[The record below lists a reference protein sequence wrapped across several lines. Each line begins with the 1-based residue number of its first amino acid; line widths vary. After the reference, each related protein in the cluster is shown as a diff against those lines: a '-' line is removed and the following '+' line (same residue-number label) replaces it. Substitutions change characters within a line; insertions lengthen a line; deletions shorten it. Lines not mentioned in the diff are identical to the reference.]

1 MTASPLAPPAAA
13 TTPRAASASGSDLWT
28 AAQAGDEFA
37 RDTLI
42 RENLSLVHHVA
53 QQLART
59 LATDTDFDELVSAGS
74 MGLMKSVAEFD
85 PSLNFAFSTFAVPKI
100 RGAILDE
107 LRRLD
112 HVPRSVR
119 RKMRDL
125 STARETLGATLGRL
139 PTDDELATHL
149 GIDRPTLWKMQAD
162 AESAVQVPLDRPA
175 GDRHDGGT
183 GGVST
188 LDLLP
193 SEEETVEDVI
203 DAQQQ
208 KALLAKALMELDEQ
222 PRTVLALYYYED
234 LKLHEI
240 GEVLGLTESRVSQIR
255 AGAIAA
261 LRRNLADRRDEF

>member
-1 MTASPLAPPAAA
+1 MTATPLAPLAAS
-13 TTPRAASASGSDLWT
+13 PDRRAADAGSDLWS
-28 AAQAGDEFA
+28 AARAGDEQA

-125 STARETLGATLGRL
+125 SAARETLGAALGRL
-139 PTDDELATHL
+139 PTGDELTAHL

-175 GDRHDGGT
+175 GDRHGGAAGGT
-183 GGVST
+183 SA
-188 LDLLP
+188 LDLIAGD
-193 SEEETVEDVI
+193 EEQTVEDI
-203 DAQQQ
+203 LDAQQQ
-208 KALLAKALMELDEQ
+208 KELLAKALLDLDEQ
-222 PRTVLALYYYED
+222 ARTVLALYYYED

-255 AGAIAA
+255 AAAIAA
-261 LRRNLADRRDEF
+261 LRRNLADCRDAF